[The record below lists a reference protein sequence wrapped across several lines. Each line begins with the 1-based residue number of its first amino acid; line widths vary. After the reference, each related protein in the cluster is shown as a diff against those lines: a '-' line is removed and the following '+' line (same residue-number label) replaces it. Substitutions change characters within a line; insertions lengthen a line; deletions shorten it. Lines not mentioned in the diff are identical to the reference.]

1 MPPVT
6 RRHENFTPP
15 DGEPPYAPP
24 DGASE
29 GASLVEHH
37 AFLKAYFVRQMRSA
51 QDADDY
57 VHEVYSRV
65 LASSGAARPVANWRG
80 MLLRVAKSVVIDQFR
95 RDAAR
100 RRDQHLPLDEELG
113 ALPDGQPDPEAAVSA
128 RQRLAAAEKVLE
140 SLDPVC
146 RQAFLLARIE
156 GFGHKEIARHLG
168 IAQQSVGRHVQ
179 QALYALAR
187 QGWND
192 GEQ

>member
-15 DGEPPYAPP
+15 ASEPPYAPP
-24 DGASE
+24 EDAAE

-37 AFLKAYFVRQMRSA
+37 AFLKAYFVRQLRSS
-51 QDADDY
+51 QDAEDY

-65 LASSGAARPVANWRG
+65 LASAGAARPVENWRG
-80 MLLRVAKSVVIDQFR
+80 MLLRVAKSVIVDQFR
-95 RDAAR
+95 RDAVR
-100 RRDQHLPLDEELG
+100 QRDRHLPLDEELDPYPASSG
-113 ALPDGQPDPEAAVSA
+113 DPELTVSL
-128 RQRLAAAEKVLE
+128 RQRLSAAEKVLAG
-140 SLDPVC
+140 LDPVC
-146 RQAFLLARIE
+146 RQAFLLARVE
-156 GFGHKEIARHLG
+156 GFGHKEIAKRLG

-192 GEQ
+192 SGS

>member
-1 MPPVT
+1 
-6 RRHENFTPP
+6 
-15 DGEPPYAPP
+15 
-24 DGASE
+24 
-29 GASLVEHH
+29 VEHH
-37 AFLKAYFVRQMRSA
+37 AFLKAYFVRQTRSV

-65 LASSGAARPVANWRG
+65 LASAAARPVENWRG

-100 RRDQHLPLDEELG
+100 RRDQHLPFDDDLDQ
-113 ALPDGQPDPEAAVSA
+113 LPDLQPDPESAASA
-128 RQRLAAAEKVLE
+128 RQRLAAAQKILDG
-140 SLDPVC
+140 LDPVC
-146 RQAFLLARIE
+146 RQAFLLARVE
-156 GFGHKEIARHLG
+156 GFGHKEIAKRLG

-192 GEQ
+192 SGS

>member
-6 RRHENFTPP
+6 RRHENFTPSADAP
-15 DGEPPYAPP
+15 AYPPR
-24 DGASE
+24 DRASE
-29 GASLVEHH
+29 EASLVEHH
-37 AFLKAYFVRQMRSA
+37 AFLKAYFVRQTRSA

-65 LASSGAARPVANWRG
+65 LASAGAARPVDNWRA
-80 MLLRVAKSVVIDQFR
+80 MLMRIAKSVVVDQFR

-100 RRDQHLPLDEELG
+100 RRDQHLPLDEDLDSL
-113 ALPDGQPDPEAAVSA
+113 ADPQPDPEAAASA
-128 RQRLAAAEKVLE
+128 RQRLAAAEKVLAG
-140 SLDPVC
+140 LDPVC
-146 RQAFLLARIE
+146 RQAFLLARVE
-156 GFGHKEIARHLG
+156 GFGHKEIAKRLG

-192 GEQ
+192 SGS

>member
-15 DGEPPYAPP
+15 AAEPTYAPKEE
-24 DGASE
+24 ASE

-37 AFLKAYFVRQMRSA
+37 AFLKAYFVRQTRSV

-57 VHEVYSRV
+57 VHEVFSRV
-65 LASSGAARPVANWRG
+65 LASAAAARPVENWRG

-100 RRDQHLPLDEELG
+100 RRDQHFSLDEDYDF
-113 ALPDGQPDPEAAVSA
+113 LPDQQSDPEATISA
-128 RQRLAAAEKVLE
+128 RQRLAAAEKVLAG
-140 SLDPVC
+140 LDPVC

-156 GFGHKEIARHLG
+156 GFGHKEIAKRLG

-179 QALYALAR
+179 QALHALAR

-192 GEQ
+192 GGS